1 MQCSQESLAKS
12 MAECADT
19 YRKKQL
25 PKLKQ
30 DIAMELPA
38 LLQQMQQSQ

>member
-1 MQCSQESLAKS
+1 

-19 YRKKQL
+19 YRKKHL

-30 DIAMELPA
+30 DIAAELPGM
-38 LLQQMQQSQ
+38 LQQNQ